1 VSRVNRRQRSPVGAL
16 AVVGVVSILAVVPF
30 MLNATTPID
39 AFFYLATFGADL
51 IIVAYLL
58 TSIAALVW
66 SIRRG
71 RTGAARIVGLLAAIA
86 VMAYIIKG
94 TVYPI
99 PQAPFNLCMYAAG
112 ITIAA
117 GLLLLIVPRLRASL
131 SRSPLFAI
139 TPAD

>member
-1 VSRVNRRQRSPVGAL
+1 VCSSDL
-16 AVVGVVSILAVVPF
+16 
-30 MLNATTPID
+30 
-39 AFFYLATFGADL
+39 FFYLATYGADL

-71 RTGAARIVGLLAAIA
+71 RASVGRVIGLLAAIA

-99 PQAPFNLCMYAAG
+99 PESPFDLCMYAAG

-117 GLLLLIVPRLRASL
+117 GLACLAFPRLRHNLTRSSL
-131 SRSPLFAI
+131 LTAPSPG
-139 TPAD
+139 